1 MRSATCRPAAAESHR
16 GMPSLVAGYQ
26 GQAGEIMIAN
36 EQGIVVEHLSARRL
50 VVGIVQPH
58 QSVSQKWSELT
69 PSVGRFL
76 RRARRLDDLNEGSAC
91 LQLGVAIV
99 VEATSPSC
107 SFATGKH
114 RPGPLEF
121 SKFVCECNQSLRGRL
136 SIR

>member
-1 MRSATCRPAAAESHR
+1 MA
-16 GMPSLVAGYQ
+16 SLVAGYH

-69 PSVGRFL
+69 ASVGRFL

-99 VEATSPSC
+99 VEATSPSR

-114 RPGPLEF
+114 WPGHLAI
-121 SKFVCECNQSLRGRL
+121 SNVGC
-136 SIR
+136 